1 MSTIKQVVYVDVLFA
16 LNMIISFFLISAA
29 KRICRQRIN
38 TWRVLFGAVAG
49 GVYSLAIFLPQIHT
63 LLSLACRA
71 VFMLL
76 LTAVVFGFGS
86 IRRFFRCFASLF
98 VVSFVLSGALMAVWV
113 LFKPQALLIKNGSVY
128 FDIGFLSLVLSA
140 AALYAAV
147 WLFKRFISPKSDE
160 TAECEVLIKYGE
172 RFVKTKGIIDTGN
185 TLMDSFTGKKVSVA
199 DKSTALALL
208 PFDAAECVER
218 RNFEKLPPYMHLT
231 VSHTV
236 GGEGLLPVFE
246 TDLLKITVKER
257 TVEIKNAAVAVSEV
271 DAFRNFG
278 ILINS
283 QLIGED
289 ELDKKTDTKNK
300 TAFSEK
306 EKQVGLLHKRSADSA
321 AASDRRR

>member
-1 MSTIKQVVYVDVLFA
+1 MLFA

-29 KRICRQRIN
+29 KRICRQRVS
-38 TWRVLFGAVAG
+38 TWRVLIGAVAG
-49 GVYSLAIFLPQIHT
+49 GIYSLVIFLPQVQT
-63 LLSLACRA
+63 LLSLACRIL
-71 VFMLL
+71 FMLL
-76 LTAVVFGFGS
+76 LTAAVFGLGS

-98 VVSFVLSGALMAVWV
+98 AVSFALSGVLMAVWL

-140 AALYAAV
+140 AALYGTV
-147 WLFKRFISPKSDE
+147 WLFKRFLSPKADE
-160 TAECEVLIKYGE
+160 KAECEVLISCGG

-185 TLMDSFTGKKVSVA
+185 TLTDSFTGKKVCVA

-208 PFDAAECVER
+208 PFDAVECVEHR
-218 RNFEKLPPYMHLT
+218 DFEKLPHYMHLT

-246 TDLLKITVKER
+246 TDLLKISVNER
-257 TVEIKNAAVAVSEV
+257 SFEIKNAAVAVSDV
-271 DAFRNFG
+271 DAFGNFG

-283 QLIGED
+283 QLTGED

-300 TAFSEK
+300 KAVCEK
-306 EKQVGLLHKRSADSA
+306 EKQSGLLHKRSADSA
-321 AASDRRR
+321 AAPYRRR

>member
-1 MSTIKQVVYVDVLFA
+1 
-16 LNMIISFFLISAA
+16 
-29 KRICRQRIN
+29 
-38 TWRVLFGAVAG
+38 
-49 GVYSLAIFLPQIHT
+49 
-63 LLSLACRA
+63 
-71 VFMLL
+71 MLL

-128 FDIGFLSLVLSA
+128 FDISFLNLVLAA

-147 WLFKRFISPKSDE
+147 WLVKRFLLPKADE
-160 TAECEVLIKYGE
+160 TAECEVFIKYGE

-185 TLMDSFTGKKVSVA
+185 TLTDSFTGKKVSVA

-246 TDLLKITVKER
+246 ADLLKITVKER

-306 EKQVGLLHKRSADSA
+306 EKQVGLLHKRSTDSA
-321 AASDRRR
+321 AAFNRRR

>member
-29 KRICRQRIN
+29 KRICKRKVN
-38 TWRVLFGAVAG
+38 TWRVLLGAAAG
-49 GVYSLAIFLPQIHT
+49 GFYSMVIFLPQIHT
-63 LLSLACRA
+63 VLSLACRIM
-71 VFMLL
+71 FMLL

-86 IRRFFRCFASLF
+86 IKRFFRCFASLF
-98 VVSFVLSGALMAVWV
+98 AVSFVLSGALMAVYL
-113 LFKPQALLIKNGSVY
+113 LFKPQALLVKNGSVY

-147 WLFKRFISPKSDE
+147 WLFKRFLSLKSDE
-160 TAECEVLIKYGE
+160 TAECDVLIIYGGK
-172 RFVKTKGIIDTGN
+172 FVKTKGIIDTGN
-185 TLMDSFTGKKVSVA
+185 TLADSFTGKKVSVL

-208 PFDAAECVER
+208 PFDAVECVEQR
-218 RNFEKLPPYMHLT
+218 DFEKLPPYMHLT
-231 VSHTV
+231 VSNTV

-246 TDLLKITVKER
+246 TDSIKITVNER
-257 TVEIKNAAVAVSEV
+257 NVEIKNAAVAVSDV
-271 DAFRNFG
+271 DVFGKFG

-300 TAFSEK
+300 TAFSAK